1 MNCLVNDFKQFNAA
15 KSRFAVQ
22 LFLILF
28 LIVMFNKLSQLF
40 KGSKESPEQLY
51 LDEHRIQFDDVKG
64 YIIDGVV
71 LNSLSERLEYFSNRK
86 LTQFDDLKQL
96 YSAAMII
103 NEKIDLEI
111 ANQRFVARLGNTEEN
126 LLQFKQYLKLLN
138 DYYRQFIRDKK

>member
-1 MNCLVNDFKQFNAA
+1 
-15 KSRFAVQ
+15 
-22 LFLILF
+22 
-28 LIVMFNKLSQLF
+28 MFNKLSQLF

-71 LNSLSERLEYFSNRK
+71 LNSLSERLEYLSNRK
-86 LTQFDDLKQL
+86 LTHFDDLKQL

>member
-1 MNCLVNDFKQFNAA
+1 MNRLVNDFKQFNAA
-15 KSRFAVQ
+15 KQIRSTIVFNFV
-22 LFLILF
+22 LIA
-28 LIVMFNKLSQLF
+28 MFNKLSQLF

-71 LNSLSERLEYFSNRK
+71 LNSLSERLEYLSNRK
-86 LTQFDDLKQL
+86 LMHFDDLKQL

>member
-1 MNCLVNDFKQFNAA
+1 MSLIGV
-15 KSRFAVQ
+15 VQ
-22 LFLILF
+22 IY
-28 LIVMFNKLSQLF
+28 
-40 KGSKESPEQLY
+40 GSISQLY

-71 LNSLSERLEYFSNRK
+71 LNSLSERLEYLSNRK
-86 LTQFDDLKQL
+86 LTHFDDLKQL